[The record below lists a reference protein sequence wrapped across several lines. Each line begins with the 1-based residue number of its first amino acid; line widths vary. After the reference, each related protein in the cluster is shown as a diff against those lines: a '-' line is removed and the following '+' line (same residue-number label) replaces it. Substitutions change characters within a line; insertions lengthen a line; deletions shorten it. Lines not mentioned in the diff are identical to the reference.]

1 VPQDRETGA
10 KASKWGHRMAELIA
24 REISALGMR
33 KTSNE
38 CKLGEE
44 RIVIKCANIRTQSV
58 GVTYRMLERLD
69 RIVAAFRLDDGSFE
83 LWALSPAE
91 FRSAM
96 RESRTSAGKTG
107 LVERAFFERH
117 GKSLG
122 RVRVGNA

>member
-1 VPQDRETGA
+1 MAQDRVSGA
-10 KASKWGHRMAELIA
+10 RASEWGHTMAALIG
-24 REISALGMR
+24 REIGASGMG

-44 RIVIKCANIRTQSV
+44 RIVIKCANIGTQSV

-91 FRSAM
+91 FRSSM
-96 RESRTSAGKTG
+96 RESRTSDGKTG
-107 LVERAFFERH
+107 LVERSVFERH

-122 RVRVGNA
+122 RVRGTA